1 MRSFVVLILFVL
13 FLHASGNAEN
23 VKYMGSLLSD
33 PPTAIP
39 CGKFVVRNFLFFDDH
54 RGIYNEDWES
64 GSRDDSY
71 HSFQYQLQ
79 GFFGLNSFFD
89 VSLSPQVYFNYG
101 GRYAYYNVGDLTAG
115 LDFQLLEEDVL
126 PGIKFAVREVFP
138 LGHYHLFNLKRGE
151 MEKTGSGCFSTQL
164 ALFLYK
170 GYRLSCNWFLNT
182 TFQAQYQI
190 NSAVDVKGFHAH
202 GGGFG
207 AQGKVLVGNAWQ
219 ALADVQLFYKEAT
232 VFSLDALYEHHDAST
247 FFGHPGLDFFGR
259 HIRIG
264 QLSSERI
271 SLAPSFAYQF
281 HSGVGIMVGSW
292 FSLCGRNAQQFTQYV
307 ANLFYLY

>member
-1 MRSFVVLILFVL
+1 MRWFVFPLFAL
-13 FLHASGNAEN
+13 LLHANENA
-23 VKYMGSLLSD
+23 KYMGSLLSD
-33 PPTAIP
+33 PPVAIP
-39 CGKFVVRNFLFFDDH
+39 YGKFVVRNFLFYDDH

-64 GSRDDSY
+64 SSRIDSF
-71 HSFQYQLQ
+71 HSYEYQLQ

-89 VSLSPQVYFNYG
+89 VSVSPRFFFNHG
-101 GRYAYYNVGDLTAG
+101 GRYAYSNVGDLTAG
-115 LDFQLLEEDVL
+115 LDFQLLDEDCFSFL

-138 LGHYHLFNLKRGE
+138 LGHYNLFNLKRGD

-170 GYRLSCNWFLNT
+170 GYSLSCNWFLNT
-182 TFQAQYQI
+182 TIQGQYQI

-207 AQGKVLVGNAWQ
+207 AEGKVLVGNAWQ
-219 ALADVQLFYKEAT
+219 TLVDLQLFYKEAF
-232 VFSLDALYEHHDAST
+232 VFSLDAMYEHHDAST

-259 HIRIG
+259 RCKIN
-264 QLSSERI
+264 QLSSERV

-281 HSGVGIMVGSW
+281 HSGIGIMIGSW
-292 FSLCGRNAQQFTQYV
+292 ISVCGRNAEQFTQYI
-307 ANLFYLY
+307 ANVFYIF